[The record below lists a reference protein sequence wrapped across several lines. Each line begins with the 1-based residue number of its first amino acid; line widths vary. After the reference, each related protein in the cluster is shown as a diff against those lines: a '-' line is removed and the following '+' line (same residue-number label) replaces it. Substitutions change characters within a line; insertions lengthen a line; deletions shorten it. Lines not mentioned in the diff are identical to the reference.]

1 MIRSNERPETQLRNI
16 IHCTRGIIFLG
27 TPHQGSGLATW
38 AERMSLSINV
48 IKQTNSKIIEVLR
61 RDSEI
66 LARIQDSFHTMV
78 LTRNK
83 TKGHAIEITCFYEQL
98 PLPRIGFV
106 VPKGSATL
114 PGYNQIGI
122 HGNHKQMIKFSE
134 AHDPGFMAIC
144 GELKRWVGSL
154 ATPDGRDSSRNPETH
169 EPKTPSRHCRQ
180 IRWLPTLFTLI
191 YFQFLYHTPA
201 TRISLGGPGSLNS

>member
-1 MIRSNERPETQLRNI
+1 
-16 IHCTRGIIFLG
+16 
-27 TPHQGSGLATW
+27 
-38 AERMSLSINV
+38 MSLSINV
-48 IKQTNSKIIEVLR
+48 IKQTNSKIVEVLR
-61 RDSEI
+61 RDSEV

-83 TKGHAIEITCFYEQL
+83 TKGYAIEITCFYEQL

-106 VPKGSATL
+106 VPQDSATL

-134 AHDPGFMAIC
+134 AHDAGFMAIC
-144 GELKRWVGSL
+144 GELKRWIGSL
-154 ATPDGRDSSRNPETH
+154 ALAEDQDSSLNTKIH
-169 EPKTPSRHCRQ
+169 EPEATSRHCRQ
-180 IRWLPTLFTLI
+180 IRWLSTLFMLI
-191 YFQFLYHTPA
+191 YPQFSCPTPA